1 MYGIEKRLKMRRH
14 IEAGMSK
21 SEAARV
27 EGISRRTLYNWIKA
41 GELERDPDD
50 NTLRY
55 GPRPPRPSKIDAY
68 KVYIDRR
75 LSDCPKLTAA
85 RLFREIRDDGYSA
98 SYALVKRYV
107 RRVKQHQ
114 LEASGERVNSSEQP

>member
-27 EGISRRTLYNWIKA
+27 VGISRRTLYNWIKA

-50 NTLRY
+50 MTVQY
-55 GPRPPRPSKIDAY
+55 GPRAPRPSKLDPWKAMIEA
-68 KVYIDRR
+68 R
-75 LSDCPKLTAA
+75 LSQSPRLSAA
-85 RLFREIRDDGYSA
+85 RLFREARADGYPGG
-98 SYALVKRYV
+98 YGQVKRYV
-107 RRVKQHQ
+107 SRVRD
-114 LEASGERVNSSEQP
+114 EIVNGETPG